1 MSATVA
7 VNKPP
12 HSCIDSPTELLPL
25 LRDTA
30 VSTRCSYIA
39 TPEAMIYLKQREMQQ
54 PEVIEELAIGYAPGQ
69 LPVRLADDFGL
80 RA

>member
-1 MSATVA
+1 
-7 VNKPP
+7 
-12 HSCIDSPTELLPL
+12 
-25 LRDTA
+25 
-30 VSTRCSYIA
+30 
-39 TPEAMIYLKQREMQQ
+39 MIYLKQREMQQ